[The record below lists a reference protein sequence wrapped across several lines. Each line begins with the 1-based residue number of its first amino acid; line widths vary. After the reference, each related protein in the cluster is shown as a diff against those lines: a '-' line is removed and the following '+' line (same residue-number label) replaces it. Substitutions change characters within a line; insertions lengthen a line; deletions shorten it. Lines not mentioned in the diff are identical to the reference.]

1 MSQDCI
7 FCKIAAGEFG
17 GPPLYRDEQVTA
29 FKDINPQA
37 PVHILIIP
45 NRHVASLNDADD
57 EDQALL
63 GRLMLTAAKIAQD
76 QGVADQGY
84 RLVTNTGTRAGQT
97 VFHIHLHLLAGR
109 TMSWP
114 PG

>member
-17 GPPLYRDEQVTA
+17 GPPLYQDEQVTA

-37 PVHILIIP
+37 PFHILIIP
-45 NRHVASLNDADD
+45 NKHVASLD
-57 EDQALL
+57 EATAADQALL
-63 GRLMLTAAKIAQD
+63 GQLMLTAAQLAREH
-76 QGVADQGY
+76 GVVGQGY
-84 RLVTNTGTRAGQT
+84 RLVTNTGPQAGQT
-97 VFHIHLHLLAGR
+97 VFHLHLHLLAGR
-109 TMSWP
+109 NMTWP

>member
-1 MSQDCI
+1 MSQDCV

-17 GPPLYRDEQVTA
+17 GPPIYQDEQVTA

-37 PVHILIIP
+37 PLHILIIP
-45 NRHVASLNDADD
+45 NKHIASLD
-57 EDQALL
+57 EATAKDQALL
-63 GRLMLTAAKIAQD
+63 GYLMLTAAQIARD
-76 QGVADQGY
+76 HGVVDQGY
-84 RLVTNTGTRAGQT
+84 RLVTNTGPQAGQT

-109 TMSWP
+109 NMTWP